1 MVVLGISAYYHDS
14 AAALIVDGKVT
25 AAICEERL
33 SRIKHDKSFPKRA
46 IAFCV
51 EYSGIAYTDID
62 YVVFYEKPLR
72 KFERILTTHIFHAP
86 KGFKTFVKAMPIW
99 LKERLNIKQTIMKSL
114 NELCH
119 CKINWDIRFVEHHLS
134 HAAMAY
140 FTSPFE
146 NAAVLVV
153 DAVGENATTSLFKAS
168 GYKIES
174 IKQQSF
180 PNSVGL
186 LYSAF
191 TYFLGFQVNSDE
203 YKVMGLAPYGNLDAK
218 QTQRFINIIKTKLVS
233 IGDDGS
239 IIINQKYFTF
249 MVGLRMVDDHMWT
262 KLFGIA
268 KRETNAP
275 IRTEHKNLAI
285 AIQNVIE
292 EIFLKLATHIKSLTQ
307 CNNLCI
313 SGGCA
318 LNCSA
323 MGKIKGSGLFSNV
336 FVPFAPGD
344 DGGAIGAALV
354 FHALMSG
361 KRYMSDISPYQGC
374 SFKNE
379 EVERAIK
386 EENLE
391 FNFVQEENLY
401 DEIAF
406 SLSHGNIVGWFQ
418 GRMEFG
424 PRALGNRS
432 ILADPR
438 VFSMKDRVN
447 AKVKY
452 REAFRPFAPVVT
464 QDDASHFF
472 EDSNSPFMM
481 FTTQVRIDTTLIP
494 AVTHVDNTARI
505 QTVTETSNI
514 RLYKLLKAF
523 ENYSKIPI
531 LLNTSFN
538 VMGEPIVCT
547 PIDAIKTFKAS
558 GLDILVINNYIVKK

>member
-99 LKERLNIKQTIMKSL
+99 LKERLNIKPTIMKSL

-140 FTSPFE
+140 FTSPFK

-203 YKVMGLAPYGNLDAK
+203 YKVMGLAPYGDLCAK
-218 QTQRFINIIKTKLVS
+218 QTQRFINIIKTKLVR

-318 LNCSA
+318 LNCAA

-344 DGGAIGAALV
+344 DGGAIGAALA

-391 FNFVQEENLY
+391 FYFVQEENLY

>member
-1 MVVLGISAYYHDS
+1 
-14 AAALIVDGKVT
+14 
-25 AAICEERL
+25 
-33 SRIKHDKSFPKRA
+33 
-46 IAFCV
+46 
-51 EYSGIAYTDID
+51 
-62 YVVFYEKPLR
+62 
-72 KFERILTTHIFHAP
+72 
-86 KGFKTFVKAMPIW
+86 
-99 LKERLNIKQTIMKSL
+99 MKSL

-203 YKVMGLAPYGNLDAK
+203 YKVMGLAPYGNIGAK

-249 MVGLRMVDDHMWT
+249 MVGQRMVDDHMWT

-292 EIFLKLATHIKSLTQ
+292 EIFLKLGTHIKSLTQ

>member
-51 EYSGIAYTDID
+51 EYSGITYTDID
-62 YVVFYEKPLR
+62 YIVFYEKPFR

-99 LKERLNIKQTIMKSL
+99 LKERLDMKSTIMKSL
-114 NELCH
+114 NELCRQR
-119 CKINWDIRFVEHHLS
+119 INWDIRFVEHHLS

-146 NAAVLVV
+146 NAAILVV
-153 DAVGENATTSLFKAS
+153 DAVGENATTSLFKAIGS
-168 GYKIES
+168 KIEC

-203 YKVMGLAPYGNLDAK
+203 YKVMGLAPYGDLYAE
-218 QTQRFINIIKTKLVS
+218 QTQRFINIIKTKLVN

-239 IIINQKYFTF
+239 ITINQKYFTF
-249 MVGLRMVDDHMWT
+249 MVGLRMVDDHVWN
-262 KLFGIA
+262 KLFGIT
-268 KRETNAP
+268 KRETNTP
-275 IRTEHKNLAI
+275 IKDEHKNLAA
-285 AIQNVIE
+285 AIQYVTE
-292 EIFLKLATHIKSLTQ
+292 EIFLKLASHIKSVTQ
-307 CNNLCI
+307 CDNLCI
-313 SGGCA
+313 AGGCA
-318 LNCSA
+318 LNCA
-323 MGKIKGSGLFSNV
+323 AIGKIKASGLFPDV

-344 DGGAIGAALV
+344 DGGAIGAALA
-354 FHALMSG
+354 FYALASG
-361 KRYMSDISPYQGC
+361 KRWGSNVSPYIGC
-374 SFKNE
+374 NFEDE
-379 EVERAIK
+379 EVEKAMK
-386 EENLE
+386 DEGLE
-391 FNFVQEENLY
+391 FCFVQKENLY
-401 DEIAF
+401 DQIAV
-406 SLSHGNIVGWFQ
+406 SLSNGNIVGWFQ

-432 ILADPR
+432 IFADPR
-438 VFSMKDRVN
+438 TPSMKERVN

-452 REAFRPFAPVVT
+452 RESFRPFAPVVT
-464 QDDASHFF
+464 KEDASRFF
-472 EDSNSPFMM
+472 EDTNSPFMM
-481 FTTQVRIDTTLIP
+481 STTQVKQGMTLIP
-494 AVTHVDNTARI
+494 AVTHVDNTARL
-505 QTVTETSNI
+505 QTVTEASNL
-514 RLYKLLKAF
+514 RLYKLLKTF
-523 ENYSKIPI
+523 EKYSGVPI

-547 PIDAIKTFKAS
+547 PQDAIKTFKAS
-558 GLDILVINNYIVKK
+558 GIDILVINNYIIKK

>member
-14 AAALIVDGKVT
+14 AAALIVDGRVT

-51 EYSGIAYTDID
+51 EYSGITYTDID
-62 YVVFYEKPLR
+62 YVVFYEKPFR

-99 LKERLNIKQTIMKSL
+99 LKERLDMKSTIKKSL
-114 NELCH
+114 DELCQQR
-119 CKINWDIRFVEHHLS
+119 INWDIRFVEHHLS

-140 FTSPFE
+140 FTSTFE

-153 DAVGENATTSLFKAS
+153 DAVGENATTSLYNATEC
-168 GYKIES
+168 KIEC
-174 IKQQSF
+174 IKQQNF

-203 YKVMGLAPYGNLDAK
+203 YKVMGLAPYGDLCTE
-218 QTQRFINIIKTKLVS
+218 QTQRFIYIIKTKLVS
-233 IGDDGS
+233 IEDDGS
-239 IIINQKYFTF
+239 IILNHKYFTF
-249 MVGLRMVDDHMWT
+249 MVGLRMVDDRMWA

-268 KRETNAP
+268 KREANTP
-275 IRTEHKNLAI
+275 IKVEHKNLAA
-285 AIQNVIE
+285 AIQYVTE
-292 EIFLKLATHIKSLTQ
+292 EIFLKLTTHIKSLTQ
-307 CNNLCI
+307 CDNLCI

-318 LNCSA
+318 LNCAA
-323 MGKIKGSGLFSNV
+323 MGKIKASGLFSNV
-336 FVPFAPGD
+336 FIPFAAGD
-344 DGGAIGAALV
+344 DGGAIGAALAFYAIV
-354 FHALMSG
+354 SG
-361 KRYMSDISPYQGC
+361 KRCKSSVSPYQGC
-374 SFKNE
+374 SFENG
-379 EVERAIK
+379 EVEKAINDEK
-386 EENLE
+386 LD
-391 FNFVQEENLY
+391 FCLVQEENLY
-401 DEIAF
+401 DQIAD
-406 SLSHGNIVGWFQ
+406 SLSTGNIVGWFQ

-438 VFSMKDRVN
+438 FHSMKERVN

-452 REAFRPFAPVVT
+452 REGFRPFAPVVT
-464 QDDASHFF
+464 QDDALRFF
-472 EDSNSPFMM
+472 EDSCSQFMM
-481 FTTQVRIDTTLIP
+481 STTQVRQDMTLIP

-505 QTVTETSNI
+505 QTVTEASNL
-514 RLYKLLKAF
+514 RLYRLLKAF
-523 ENYSKIPI
+523 EKYSGIPI

-547 PIDAIKTFKAS
+547 PVDAIKTFKAS
-558 GLDILVINNYIVKK
+558 GIDILVINNYIIKK

>member
-62 YVVFYEKPLR
+62 YVVFYEKPIR

-99 LKERLNIKQTIMKSL
+99 LKERLNIKPTIMKSL

-119 CKINWDIRFVEHHLS
+119 CKINWDIRFIEHHLS

-203 YKVMGLAPYGNLDAK
+203 YKVMGLAPYGDLCAK
-218 QTQRFINIIKTKLVS
+218 QTQRFINIIKTKLVR

-249 MVGLRMVDDHMWT
+249 MVGMRMVDDYMWT

-336 FVPFAPGD
+336 FVPFSPGD
-344 DGGAIGAALV
+344 DGGAIGAALA

-391 FNFVQEENLY
+391 FYFVQEENLY

-547 PIDAIKTFKAS
+547 PIDAIKTFKTS

>member
-14 AAALIVDGKVT
+14 AAALIVDGNVT

-51 EYSGIAYTDID
+51 EYSGIKYTDID
-62 YVVFYEKPLR
+62 YVVFYEKPFR

-99 LKERLNIKQTIMKSL
+99 LKERLDMKSTIMKSL
-114 NELCH
+114 NGLCQQR
-119 CKINWDIRFVEHHLS
+119 INWDIRFVEHHLS

-146 NAAVLVV
+146 SAAILVV
-153 DAVGENATTSLFKAS
+153 DAVGENATTSLFEAIGS
-168 GYKIES
+168 KIEC

-203 YKVMGLAPYGNLDAK
+203 YKVMGLAPYGDLCAE
-218 QTQRFINIIKTKLVS
+218 QTQRFINIIKTKLMS
-233 IGDDGS
+233 IGNDGS
-239 IIINQKYFTF
+239 IIISPKYFTF
-249 MVGLRMVDDHMWT
+249 MVGLRMVDDHVWT

-268 KRETNAP
+268 KREANTP
-275 IRTEHKNLAI
+275 IKEEHKNLAA
-285 AIQNVIE
+285 AIQNVTE
-292 EIFLKLATHIKSLTQ
+292 EIFLKLTTHIKSLAQ
-307 CNNLCI
+307 CDNLCI

-318 LNCSA
+318 LNCAA
-323 MGKIKGSGLFSNV
+323 MGKIKASGLFSNV

-344 DGGAIGAALV
+344 DGGAIGAALA
-354 FHALMSG
+354 FYALASG
-361 KRYMSDISPYQGC
+361 KRCMPNVSPYQGC
-374 SFKNE
+374 SFENE
-379 EVERAIK
+379 KVENIIK
-386 EENLE
+386 GEGLE
-391 FNFVQEENLY
+391 FSFLQGDNLY
-401 DEIAF
+401 DKIAV

-438 VFSMKDRVN
+438 FHSMKERVN

-452 REAFRPFAPVVT
+452 RESFRPFAPVVT
-464 QDDASHFF
+464 QEDASRFF
-472 EDSNSPFMM
+472 EDSSSPFMM
-481 FTTQVRIDTTLIP
+481 STTQVKQGMTLIP

-505 QTVTETSNI
+505 QTVTEASNL
-514 RLYKLLKAF
+514 RLYRLLKAF
-523 ENYSKIPI
+523 EKYSSIPI

-547 PIDAIKTFKAS
+547 PQDAIKTFKAS
-558 GLDILVINNYIVKK
+558 GIDILVINNYIIKK

>member
-62 YVVFYEKPLR
+62 YVVFYEKPIR

-99 LKERLNIKQTIMKSL
+99 LKERLNIKPTIMKSL

-203 YKVMGLAPYGNLDAK
+203 YKVMGLAPYGDLCAK
-218 QTQRFINIIKTKLVS
+218 QTQRFINIIKTKLVR

-344 DGGAIGAALV
+344 DGGAIGAALA

-391 FNFVQEENLY
+391 FYFVQEENLY